1 MLAGMRKEREVV
13 GALSSTLSI
22 FLGEPVKESRRLA
35 REWLYHYVKNQ
46 KRFELAARESIA
58 QARQRAEEIQMID
71 EIAVANFV
79 NRIDTGVVLSTIHMG
94 DYLHAMFKLFGALE
108 PREVIVLR
116 REAWSSAEQTIQKIE
131 NFGHRVTPVIA
142 NATAARTLLRNL
154 RRGAIAVLLYD
165 LPQRW
170 GATAPVR
177 VLNHPM
183 QWVCGPTQL
192 AMMARSCVLPFYCFE
207 HEGKSSCEFGEL
219 HDYRKMARSNR
230 EIIEHETQ
238 ILASA
243 AETYIRQFVTQWE
256 NWRLVEEMLVQ
267 GQEGLPDG

>member
-13 GALSSTLSI
+13 RALSSTFST
-22 FLGEPVKESRRLA
+22 FLGEPAKESRRLA
-35 REWLYHYVKNQ
+35 REWLCCYVKNQ
-46 KRFELAARESIA
+46 KRFELVAQESLAQTRE
-58 QARQRAEEIQMID
+58 RAEEIQMID

-94 DYLHAMFKLFGALE
+94 DYLHATFKLFGALE
-108 PREVIVLR
+108 PREVMVLR
-116 REAWSSAEQTIQKIE
+116 REAWSSADEAIQKIE

-142 NATAARTLLRNL
+142 NAAAARTLLRNL

-170 GATAPVR
+170 GATAPVH

-192 AMMARSCVLPFYCFE
+192 AMMARSCLLPFYCFE
-207 HEGKSSCEFGEL
+207 HEGRSSCEFGEL

-243 AETYIRQFVTQWE
+243 AETYIRRFVTQWE